1 MNKKIAIGVGVII
14 VIALLAGFFMRNKN
28 SAEVKDDMGKTL
40 PEQEAA
46 QPQGM
51 QNTLKG
57 LLGMGQSQT
66 CTYTVG
72 EGLGTGTVYI
82 NGGKMSMETMVKT
95 GSTTTTSHMV
105 MDGKTSY
112 SWVDGQKTGYKMDFE
127 AMQGNTIKG
136 DVNNSG
142 QANIDPNKQFDF
154 KCSRWSVDNSKF
166 ALPTGVEFTDMTKM
180 MQDVQQMQPTGQT
193 TPTPGAGT
201 MPAGSMD
208 AMCDSLQEPAKTQCL
223 AALKAK

>member
-14 VIALLAGFFMRNKN
+14 VIALLAGFFMRSKKTT
-28 SAEVKDDMGKTL
+28 EVKDDMSKTTA
-40 PEQEAA
+40 QKEAT

-66 CTYTVG
+66 CTYSVG
-72 EGLGTGTVYI
+72 EGMGTGTVYI
-82 NGGKMSMETMVKT
+82 SGGKMSMVTMVKA
-95 GSTTTTSHMV
+95 GNADVTSHMI

-112 SWVDGQKTGYKMDFE
+112 SWMDGQKTGYKMDF
-127 AMQGNTIKG
+127 ASMQGNTMKG

-180 MQDVQQMQPTGQT
+180 MQDMQKMQPTGQT
-193 TPTPGAGT
+193 TPTPAAGT